1 MKACKVFFPMEY
13 AFLVLRAMK
22 RSQKPFK
29 QKQLENDVVRAFVS
43 MGYFMLLFLGLQVK
57 NS

>member
-1 MKACKVFFPMEY
+1 MEY